1 MRRLKLFADY
11 RQIHVESDPPR
22 GDLADAWT
30 VQATE
35 DRVAAAGDVVA
46 IGTHDAVEVAV
57 EVAILDAAPALDP
70 RAEHVTEA
78 PLAIASNVVVVA
90 GCTDY
95 RPKAKRF
102 PIAPGDHVV
111 RASHRGLA
119 KGKETI
125 RVEIFPR
132 TGPSFDARV
141 LVRFVPPPPK
151 KPKRTTALRTA
162 KAAAKAAREGRIDEA
177 LDALRAMA
185 DAGDAAAA
193 ASVAEILAF
202 RGEWASMVPYAMQ
215 LLAEPDAVYAGNVFS
230 DLTRLV
236 RRAARELDDPS
247 VIERAAAVVPS
258 SHAERRDATLR
269 REYVDPTTSRTPEPE
284 RFAEAAREAAA
295 GKRFRGKPVE
305 LAAHLFA
312 VAVVLNVEDEIVARW
327 DPTNPGLFFHHA
339 TSVARVLA
347 KRGESERAWAILEG
361 HLPRWWAVDH
371 AQIAPVEVVVDPVL
385 APLITGA
392 RAEQILRTPRGAEA
406 G

>member
-1 MRRLKLFADY
+1 M
-11 RQIHVESDPPR
+11 PP
-22 GDLADAWT
+22 T
-30 VQATE
+30 
-35 DRVAAAGDVVA
+35 
-46 IGTHDAVEVAV
+46 
-57 EVAILDAAPALDP
+57 
-70 RAEHVTEA
+70 
-78 PLAIASNVVVVA
+78 
-90 GCTDY
+90 
-95 RPKAKRF
+95 
-102 PIAPGDHVV
+102 
-111 RASHRGLA
+111 
-119 KGKETI
+119 
-125 RVEIFPR
+125 
-132 TGPSFDARV
+132 
-141 LVRFVPPPPK
+141 
-151 KPKRTTALRTA
+151 KPKRATTLRTA

-202 RGEWASMVPYAMQ
+202 RGEWAAMVPYAMQ
-215 LLAEPDAVYAGNVFS
+215 LLARPDAVYAGNVFT

-236 RRAARELDDPS
+236 RRAARELGDPS

-258 SHAERRDATLR
+258 SHADKRDATLL
-269 REYVDPTTSRTPEPE
+269 REYVDPTTSRAPEPE

-312 VAVVLNVEDEIVARW
+312 VAVALNVEDEIVARW
-327 DPTNPGLFFHHA
+327 DPTSPGMFLQHA

-347 KRGESERAWAILEG
+347 KRGDPERAWAVLEG

-371 AQIAPVEVVVDPVL
+371 AQIAPVEVLVDSVL
-385 APLITGA
+385 APLITVE